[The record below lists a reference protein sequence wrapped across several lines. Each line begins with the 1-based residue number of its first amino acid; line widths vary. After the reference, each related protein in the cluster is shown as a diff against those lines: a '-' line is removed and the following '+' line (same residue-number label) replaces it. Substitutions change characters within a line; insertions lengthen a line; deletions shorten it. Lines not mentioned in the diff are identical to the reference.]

1 MPEDAGR
8 WKKKKKNDSHF
19 KLQGRN
25 WSKYSFV
32 SVRFH
37 DFFKSKQEQETSQ
50 IQTQPLKHVDAAKVS
65 GKQADIYTGLPPW
78 TKFSDRFVWS

>member
-1 MPEDAGR
+1 MEK
-8 WKKKKKNDSHF
+8 KKKKKNDSHF

-25 WSKYSFV
+25 WSKCSFV

-37 DFFKSKQEQETSQ
+37 DFFKVNRNKKLAKSRLNHK
-50 IQTQPLKHVDAAKVS
+50 KHVDAAKVS

>member
-1 MPEDAGR
+1 MEK
-8 WKKKKKNDSHF
+8 KKKKKNDSHF

-25 WSKYSFV
+25 WSKCSLFCLC
-32 SVRFH
+32 SLPWLFQ
-37 DFFKSKQEQETSQ
+37 SKQEQETSQ